1 MTIDLF
7 IYLLPETVGANMVLH
22 LYEYAD
28 LLIIRTSSLH
38 FLLCIRQLSLHSFH
52 SFLFL
57 HPATL

>member
-1 MTIDLF
+1 MTIDPF

-28 LLIIRTSSLH
+28 LLIRTSSLH

>member
-28 LLIIRTSSLH
+28 LLIRTLSLH
-38 FLLCIRQLSLHSFH
+38 FLLCIRQLSLHPFH